1 MDNKIIL
8 TIGRQFGSGG
18 REVGQKLA
26 KELGIGYYD
35 KELMALAA
43 KESGLSEE
51 FFEKADE
58 KASSGLAYAF
68 TMGYSYMGL
77 FPPYADV
84 LSNDRLFLYQSD
96 TIRNLAEK
104 GSCVIVG
111 RCADYILRDNP
122 DCLSFFIHNNKENR
136 IQRIIESQNLTVE
149 QAEELMLKTDKS
161 RAAYYNYYTNKEWGV
176 ASTYNFSIDV
186 SVLGIDET
194 VAFMKNFVE
203 RKMDKRPPFPDTPLS
218 GESLS
223 TGTHHWD
230 TNLSRSKQHQSEL

>member
-68 TMGYSYMGL
+68 TMGYSYM
-77 FPPYADV
+77 
-84 LSNDRLFLYQSD
+84 YQSD

-203 RKMDKRPPFPDTPLS
+203 RKMDKRPPHF
-218 GESLS
+218 G
-223 TGTHHWD
+223 
-230 TNLSRSKQHQSEL
+230 

>member
-1 MDNKIIL
+1 MNNKIIL

-18 REVGQKLA
+18 REIGKKLA
-26 KELGIGYYD
+26 KALNIAYYD

-58 KASSGLAYAF
+58 RASSGLSYAF

-77 FPPYADV
+77 FTPYNDI

-122 DCLSFFIHNNKENR
+122 NCLSFFIHNTKENR
-136 IQRIIESQNLTVE
+136 IQRILESQNLTVE
-149 QAEELMLKTDKS
+149 QAKELILKTDKS
-161 RAAYYNYYTNKEWGV
+161 RASYYNYYTGKRWGHSDSYDLCV
-176 ASTYNFSIDV
+176 NSSI
-186 SVLGIDET
+186 LGIEGT
-194 VAFMKNFVE
+194 AKFIEEFIKLKVE
-203 RKMDKRPPFPDTPLS
+203 
-218 GESLS
+218 G
-223 TGTHHWD
+223 
-230 TNLSRSKQHQSEL
+230 

>member
-1 MDNKIIL
+1 MNNKIIL

-18 REVGQKLA
+18 REIGKKLA
-26 KELGIGYYD
+26 KALNIAYYD

-58 KASSGLAYAF
+58 RASSGLSYAF

-77 FPPYADV
+77 FTPYNDI

-111 RCADYILRDNP
+111 RCADYILRERT
-122 DCLSFFIHNNKENR
+122 DCLNVFIYGNTEDRVKR
-136 IQRIIESQNLTVE
+136 VIEEHRVPD
-149 QAEELMLKTDKS
+149 AEAEVHVKKRDKK
-161 RAAYYNYYTNKEWGV
+161 RAAHYKYITDQEWGDV
-176 ASTYNFSIDV
+176 KNYNLCLDS
-186 SVLGIDET
+186 SKLGIEKCIALILEC
-194 VAFMKNFVE
+194 V
-203 RKMDKRPPFPDTPLS
+203 
-218 GESLS
+218 
-223 TGTHHWD
+223 
-230 TNLSRSKQHQSEL
+230 Q

>member
-58 KASSGLAYAF
+58 KASSGLAY
-68 TMGYSYMGL
+68 GL

-161 RAAYYNYYTNKEWGV
+161 RAAYYNYYRRDGCVHEEFCGTENGQ
-176 ASTYNFSIDV
+176 ASAAFRIIIISLPPTYHRGALLYRLRLYPLN
-186 SVLGIDET
+186 L
-194 VAFMKNFVE
+194 
-203 RKMDKRPPFPDTPLS
+203 PDNAVKGKGRIT
-218 GESLS
+218 
-223 TGTHHWD
+223 
-230 TNLSRSKQHQSEL
+230 K